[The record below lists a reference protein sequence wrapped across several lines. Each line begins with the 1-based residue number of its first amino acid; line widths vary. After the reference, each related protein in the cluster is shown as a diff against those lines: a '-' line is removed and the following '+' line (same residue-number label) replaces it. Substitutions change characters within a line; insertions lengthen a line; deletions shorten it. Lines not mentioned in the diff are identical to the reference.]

1 MLTHESINQAYRP
14 DRFRLKRLLQRVQR
28 LPEGSARRESDLGR
42 LEDALKQSI
51 ERRTQREA
59 IKLNLDFDPELP
71 ITAHRESLIDQI
83 RSNQVLV
90 VCGETGSGKSTQL
103 PKLCLEAG
111 YGRQGMIGHT
121 QPRRLAARSIAMRLR
136 EEIATESV
144 GFKIRFTDA
153 TQPATLVKLMTDG
166 VLLSELSRDRFLDA
180 YDCILIDEAHER
192 SLNIDLLLAYLH
204 QLLPKRPDLRLIIT
218 SATIDAEKFSNHFS
232 SDQGP
237 APIVLVSG
245 RTYPVD
251 IRYMGATSMHD
262 SEQAGAEDYYRDSAY
277 NILDRFTGAVD
288 QLLSEMRGDILS
300 FFPSE
305 RDIREAHK
313 HLRGHLTNS
322 NRQQPIEII
331 PLYSRLTE
339 AEQQRVFQPHRD
351 RRIVLATNVAESSLT
366 VPGIYSV
373 IDTGTARISRY
384 AARSKV
390 QRLPIEPIS
399 QASANQRAGRCGRLA
414 PGICI
419 RLYDEGDFQARPPF
433 TTPEIRRTDLASAI
447 LQTELLGI
455 GPLEQMPLLDPP
467 RPEMIRNGLA
477 TLHEIGAIDDE
488 SRITEIGR
496 RIGRWPVSP
505 RVGRMLL
512 AADANGCLADV
523 LIIASAL
530 ECQDPR
536 QRPPEKAGDADA
548 AHEKFNDPRSD
559 FVSYLRIWDFYH
571 RLKEELGRGR
581 LEKALKENYL
591 SILRMREWADVH
603 RQLVVLTQEVG
614 LRSHG
619 RKLIPMEIIP
629 EPRNQNSRD
638 RRPTEEATKAQVDP
652 RTETHESGFDE
663 VHLSLLTGLLSG
675 IANLDD
681 QKRYKA
687 AGNMELT
694 IWPGSGL
701 KRTRAPW
708 IMAAEIVETTA
719 RYART
724 CAQIDVDWIESIAN
738 HILKRHYESPFF
750 SRKNGAAMIYER
762 ATLFGLP
769 VVARRPRTLAPID
782 AEQARRLLIDVGLAE
797 QQLVTRADFVQ
808 HNNKLLEEVQEWA
821 AKTRRRDLVVDSFF
835 LQQFYENVIPAEVVD
850 RVTLEKWEKSFS
862 RSPITK
868 QPIANQPNAK
878 GLDRNQ
884 SVEPKSLDKP
894 PMYLTWE
901 KIVDSLDR
909 QSAAEQFPSS
919 FQIGPTILPVTYRF
933 EPGGD
938 ADGITIQVP
947 STALTQ
953 ISEDRLGWIVPGML
967 KERVLGLIKSLPKSQ
982 RRNLVPAPDV
992 AAKAV
997 ELLRPLEA
1005 TGAPFWN
1012 SLCSVLSKLAGIPIR
1027 KSDFDP
1033 SRIDPHLAVR
1043 IEVLDADGKVKES
1056 TRSIEKLLP
1065 DRPAISNV
1073 ALVVTPTQRGQ
1084 AWHREKMTTFDIEL
1098 LPESIV
1104 VEHSGLRIERY
1115 PAIVDKGGF
1124 AATTMFDEKHVAQ
1137 HAMQVGLVRLFALVD
1152 NRELKSQ
1159 VAYLPNLK
1167 DGQIWIADRMSSELL
1182 KSDLQ
1187 DLIARVAF
1195 LEPFQS
1201 IRSKDDFELARID
1214 RVRKISMA
1222 SVEVAKW
1229 FTKFVQQYQ
1238 AVRLAK
1244 QSAPAVWRSVTQSI
1258 DQQMESMFS
1267 PGFMIHT
1274 PWEWLKEFPR
1284 YLQGIVARLNR
1295 LKTVSVAQD
1304 EAANKSLAAFWDDY
1318 QNQLEVN
1325 SSLGYATL
1333 IEPFVIKSSAA
1344 KPTAAKP
1351 TEATG
1356 TMVRWPIGKMVEY
1369 RWMIEEYRVSLFAQQ
1384 LGTRVSV
1391 SPKRL
1396 EKLRDAISQG
1406 LG

>member
-1 MLTHESINQAYRP
+1 M
-14 DRFRLKRLLQRVQR
+14 FRLRRLFQRIQR
-28 LPEGSARRESDLGR
+28 LPEGSVRRESDLTR
-42 LEDALKQSI
+42 LELAVAQSI
-51 ERRTQREA
+51 ERRTIRES
-59 IKLNLDFDPELP
+59 IKLDLEFDPELP
-71 ITAHRESLIDQI
+71 ITAHRESLVNQI
-83 RSNQVLV
+83 RSHQVLV

-136 EEIATESV
+136 DEIAAESV

-166 VLLSELSRDRFLDA
+166 VLLSELSRDRFLDT

-218 SATIDAEKFSNHFS
+218 SATIDAEKFANHFVN
-232 SDQGP
+232 DLGP
-237 APIVLVSG
+237 APIVTVSG

-251 IRYMGATSMHD
+251 IRYMGATSDFD
-262 SEQAGAEDYYRDSAY
+262 SESPTSDEYGRDSAY
-277 NILDRFTGAVD
+277 NLLDRFTSAVD
-288 QLLSEMRGDILS
+288 QLLNEMRGDILA

-305 RDIREAHK
+305 RDIRDAHK

-322 NRQQPIEII
+322 NRQQTIEII
-331 PLYSRLTE
+331 PLYSRLSE
-339 AEQQRVFQPHRD
+339 SEQQRVFQPHRD

-419 RLYDEGDFQARPPF
+419 RLYDESDFRARPPF

-467 RPEMIRNGLA
+467 RPDMIRDGLA

-512 AADANGCLADV
+512 AADANGCLSDV

-536 QRPPEKAGDADA
+536 QRPPEKAGEADA
-548 AHEKFNDPRSD
+548 AHEKFADPRSD
-559 FVSYLRIWDFYH
+559 FVSFLRIWDFYH
-571 RLKEELGRGR
+571 RLKEDLGRGR
-581 LEKALKENYL
+581 LERALKDNYL
-591 SILRMREWADVH
+591 SILRMREWSDVH
-603 RQLVVLTQEVG
+603 RQLVMLTQELG
-614 LRSHG
+614 LRSNT
-619 RKLIPMEIIP
+619 RKFFPMEIAP
-629 EPRNQNSRD
+629 TPRQANHRDQRPLETPKQPQSDSKAENREP
-638 RRPTEEATKAQVDP
+638 
-652 RTETHESGFDE
+652 GFDE

-675 IANLDD
+675 IAQLDD

-701 KRTRAPW
+701 RRTRAPW

-724 CAQIDVDWIESIAN
+724 CAVIDVDWIESIAG

-769 VVARRPRTLAPID
+769 VVGRRPRTLAPID
-782 AEQARRLLIDVGLAE
+782 PEQARRLLIDVGLVE
-797 QQLVTRADFVQ
+797 QELVSRAQFVQ
-808 HNNKLLEEVQEWA
+808 HNATLLSEVQEWA

-835 LQQFYENVIPAEVVD
+835 LQQFYENEIPADVVD
-850 RVTLEKWEKSFS
+850 RVTLEKWD
-862 RSPITK
+862 RSINYQVPAK
-868 QPIANQPNAK
+868 QIVPPKQIAAKKQLLAIPTQP
-878 GLDRNQ
+878 
-884 SVEPKSLDKP
+884 KP
-894 PMYLTWE
+894 SIYLTWDR
-901 KIVDSLDR
+901 IVDSLDR
-909 QSAAEQFPSS
+909 QAAAEQFPSS
-919 FQIGPTILPVTYRF
+919 FQIGPTELAVTYRF
-933 EPGGD
+933 EPGGE
-938 ADGITIQVP
+938 ADGITVQVP
-947 STALTQ
+947 STALSQ

-967 KERVLGLIKSLPKSQ
+967 KDRVAGLIKSLPKTH
-982 RRNLVPAPDV
+982 RRNLIPAPDI

-997 ELLRPLEA
+997 ELMRPMEEV
-1005 TGAPFWN
+1005 GAPFWK
-1012 SLCSVLSKLAGIPIR
+1012 SLCTVLSKLSGTTIR
-1027 KSDFDP
+1027 KSDFDLE
-1033 SRIDPHLAVR
+1033 RIDPHLAIRV
-1043 IEVLDADGKVKES
+1043 EVLDSDGKVKES
-1056 TRSIEKLLP
+1056 TRNLDNLIP
-1065 DRPAISNV
+1065 DRPIIAN
-1073 ALVVTPTQRGQ
+1073 LPTKVSSTERGQ
-1084 AWHREKMTTFDIEL
+1084 AWHRDKMTSFDIEL

-1104 VEHSGLRIERY
+1104 VDHSGLRIERY
-1115 PAIVDKGGF
+1115 PSIVDNGTF
-1124 AATTMFDEKHVAQ
+1124 ATTTLLDDKHIAM
-1137 HAMQVGLVRLFALVD
+1137 HAMQAGLVRLFSLGD
-1152 NRELKSQ
+1152 NRELKGQ
-1159 VAYLPNLK
+1159 VAHLPNLK
-1167 DGQIWIADRMSSELL
+1167 EGQIWMADRMPSEIL
-1182 KSDLQ
+1182 KNSLQ
-1187 DLIARVAF
+1187 DLIAKVAF
-1195 LEPFQS
+1195 LEPFRP
-1201 IRSKDDFELARID
+1201 IRSKDDFELARVD
-1214 RVRKISMA
+1214 RIRKISMA
-1222 SVEVAKW
+1222 SAEVGKW
-1229 FTKFVQQYQ
+1229 FSKFVQHYQ

-1244 QSAPAVWRSVTQSI
+1244 QSTPAAWKTVLKSI
-1258 DQQMESMFS
+1258 DEQLESMLP

-1274 PWEWLKEFPR
+1274 SWDWLKEFPR
-1284 YLQGIVARLNR
+1284 YLQGVVARLNR
-1295 LKTVSVAQD
+1295 LKTAPVAQD
-1304 EAANKSLAAFWDDY
+1304 DSARMNLEPFWNDYHQQIMNNPSL
-1318 QNQLEVN
+1318 
-1325 SSLGYATL
+1325 SYATSNAMQP
-1333 IEPFVIKSSAA
+1333 EESVI
-1344 KPTAAKP
+1344 
-1351 TEATG
+1351 
-1356 TMVRWPIGKMVEY
+1356 RWPTGQMVEY

-1396 EKLRDAISQG
+1396 EKLRDSIAQV
-1406 LG
+1406 